1 VPLISGWMH
10 DRTILPVRI
19 ALLILLGLVSL
30 ANELGMELV
39 LGAYTAGVV
48 VEMLVR
54 DTRAEILENRL
65 ASIGSGFFIPL
76 FFITSGVEFDL
87 GERRADALPHADST
101 MAGLPTIVGNCG

>member
-48 VEMLVR
+48 VEMLGR
-54 DTRAEILENRL
+54 NAGRLEIQ
-65 ASIGSGFFIPL
+65 
-76 FFITSGVEFDL
+76 
-87 GERRADALPHADST
+87 
-101 MAGLPTIVGNCG
+101 AGLSRASVGP